1 MIPWHLLPPC
11 VQHDLTGA
19 NRIRTEVLIAVLMIA
34 LLSALALV
42 IRYADV
48 IDNWTW
54 R

>member
-1 MIPWHLLPPC
+1 MTLS
-11 VQHDLTGA
+11 
-19 NRIRTEVLIAVLMIA
+19 RILIAALVIA
-34 LLSALALV
+34 LLSAVALV